1 MAQSW
6 RPRPY
11 QRAIVEFIQSHPRCA
26 IWAGMGMGKTS
37 AALTALRAVAPKMR
51 APALILAPL
60 RVAQHTWSTEP
71 QKWQHTSAMRVIPII
86 GSAAQRAAALAQ
98 KADAYSMNYENIPWL
113 VSHCGGEWPFDAI
126 IADESTRLKGLRSR
140 QGSKRAAALAKVAH
154 RSRYFVELTG
164 TPSPNGL
171 QDLWGQAWFL
181 DKGARLGK
189 SFAAFSAR
197 WFQSIPMGGHP
208 AAREL
213 RPLPHAQR
221 EIQAALS
228 DITLTVQP
236 EDYFDLQEPIVNIVR
251 APMPRKAMDIYRA
264 VQRELFAQI
273 EGGEIEAV
281 NAAARTTKCLQ
292 IASGAVYLE
301 NDGAEAVKTGAGR
314 AEKTHWEQVHDAKL
328 EALESIAEETAGA
341 PLLVRYHWQHSA
353 QRILRKFPRARIL
366 DKRPQTIADWNDGKI
381 PMLLAHAGSAGH
393 GLNLQD
399 GGRHYV
405 AFDSWWDL
413 EQHQQIT
420 ERVGPVRQL
429 QSGHPRSV
437 LHYHIIADGTL
448 DEVVLERLQS
458 KRSVQDALL
467 SAMKKEKTS

>member
-1 MAQSW
+1 MANKW

-11 QRAIVEFIQSHPRCA
+11 QNAIVDFVQSHPRCA

-37 AALTALRAVAPKMR
+37 AALTALRAIMPKLR

-60 RVAQHTWSTEP
+60 RVAQHTWATEP
-71 QKWQHTSAMRVIPII
+71 KKWLHLQNMRVVPIV
-86 GSAAQRAAALAQ
+86 GSAAQRCAALNV
-98 KADAYSMNYENIPWL
+98 DASAYAINYENIPWL
-113 VSHCGGEWPFDAI
+113 VKQCGDSWPFDAI

-140 QGSKRAAALAKVAH
+140 QGSKRAAMLARVAH
-154 RSRYFVELTG
+154 KSRFFVELTG

-189 SFAAFSAR
+189 SFAAFTAR

-221 EIQAALS
+221 EIQAALA

-236 EDYFDLQEPIVNIVR
+236 EDYFDIDEPIINIIR
-251 APMPRKAMDIYRA
+251 APMPRDAQAIYRD

-292 IASGAVYLE
+292 IASGACYVDNAE
-301 NDGAEAVKTGAGR
+301 NPDAREWR
-314 AEKTHWEQVHDAKL
+314 PLHDAKL
-328 EALESIAEETAGA
+328 DALESIVEETAGA

-353 QRILRKFPRARIL
+353 QRILKKFPRARIL
-366 DKRPQTIADWNDGKI
+366 DKKTQTISEWNAGKI
-381 PMLLAHAGSAGH
+381 QMLLAHAGSAGH

-405 AFDSWWDL
+405 AFDAWWDL

-420 ERVGPVRQL
+420 ERIGPVRQL
-429 QSGHPRSV
+429 QSGHPRAV
-437 LHYHIIADGTL
+437 FHYHIVADGTL
-448 DEVVLERLQS
+448 DEAVLERLQS
-458 KRSVQDALL
+458 KRTIQEALL
-467 SAMKKEKTS
+467 SAMKK

>member
-1 MAQSW
+1 MANKW

-11 QRAIVEFIQSHPRCA
+11 QNAIVDFVQSHPRCA

-37 AALTALRAVAPKMR
+37 AALTALRAIMPKLR

-60 RVAQHTWSTEP
+60 RVAQHTWATEP
-71 QKWQHTSAMRVIPII
+71 QKWLHLQNMRVVPIV
-86 GSAAQRAAALAQ
+86 GSAAQRCAALNV
-98 KADAYSMNYENIPWL
+98 DASAYAINYENIPWL
-113 VSHCGGEWPFDAI
+113 VKQCGNSWPFDAI
-126 IADESTRLKGLRSR
+126 IADESTRLKGLRAR

-154 RSRYFVELTG
+154 RSQFFVELTG

-189 SFAAFSAR
+189 SFSAFSER

-221 EIQAALS
+221 EIQKALA
-228 DITLTVQP
+228 DITLTVLP
-236 EDYFDLQEPIVNIVR
+236 EHYFKLEEPIVNIVR
-251 APMPRKAMDIYRA
+251 APMPRQALAVYRD

-292 IASGAVYLE
+292 IASGAVYLDTGE
-301 NDGAEAVKTGAGR
+301 NADAREWRVL
-314 AEKTHWEQVHDAKL
+314 HDAKL
-328 EALESIAEETAGA
+328 DALESIVEETACA

-353 QRILRKFPRARIL
+353 QRIMMKFPRARML
-366 DKRPQTIADWNDGKI
+366 DKRQQTIDDWNAGRI

-420 ERVGPVRQL
+420 ERIGPVRQL

-437 LHYHIIADGTL
+437 FHYHIVADGTL
-448 DEVVLERLQS
+448 DDAVLERLQS
-458 KRSVQDALL
+458 KRTVQEALL
-467 SAMKKEKTS
+467 NAMRKEMK

>member
-1 MAQSW
+1 MTPETW

-11 QRAIVEFIQSHPRCA
+11 QLAIVEFIQAHPRCA

-60 RVAQHTWSTEP
+60 RVAQHTWATEP
-71 QKWQHTSAMRVIPII
+71 QKWRHTHAMRVLPVI
-86 GSAAQRAAALAQ
+86 GSAAQRVAILAQ
-98 KADAYSMNYENIPWL
+98 PASAYAINYENIPWL
-113 VSHCGGEWPFDAI
+113 IKHCGDSWPFDAI

-154 RSRYFVELTG
+154 RSQFFVELTG

-189 SFAAFSAR
+189 SFSAFAAR

-221 EIQAALS
+221 EIQKALA
-228 DITLTVQP
+228 DITLTVLP
-236 EDYFDLQEPIVNIVR
+236 EHYFKLEEPIVNIVR
-251 APMPRKAMDIYRA
+251 APMPRDAQAIYRD

-292 IASGAVYLE
+292 IASGAVYLDTGE
-301 NDGAEAVKTGAGR
+301 NTDAREWRVL
-314 AEKTHWEQVHDAKL
+314 HDAKL
-328 EALESIAEETAGA
+328 DALESIVEETAGA

-353 QRILRKFPRARIL
+353 QRIMQRFPRAKML
-366 DKRPQTIADWNDGKI
+366 DKRQETIDAWNAGKI

-405 AFDSWWDL
+405 AFDAWWDL

-420 ERVGPVRQL
+420 ERIGPVRQL
-429 QSGHPRSV
+429 QSGHLRSV
-437 LHYHIIADGTL
+437 FHYHIVADGTL
-448 DEVVLERLQS
+448 DEAVLERLQS
-458 KRSVQDALL
+458 KRTIQEALL
-467 SAMKKEKTS
+467 NAMRK

>member
-1 MAQSW
+1 MANKW

-11 QRAIVEFIQSHPRCA
+11 QNAIVDFVQSHPRCA

-37 AALTALRAVAPKMR
+37 AALTALRAIMPKLR

-60 RVAQHTWSTEP
+60 RVAQHTWATEP
-71 QKWQHTSAMRVIPII
+71 QKWLHLQNMRVVPIV
-86 GSAAQRAAALAQ
+86 GSAAQRCAALNV
-98 KADAYSMNYENIPWL
+98 DASAYAINYENIPWL
-113 VSHCGGEWPFDAI
+113 VKVCGNSWPFDAI

-140 QGSKRAAALAKVAH
+140 QGSKRAAMLARVAH
-154 RSRYFVELTG
+154 KSRFFVELTG

-189 SFAAFSAR
+189 SFAAFTAR

-221 EIQAALS
+221 EIQAALA

-236 EDYFDLQEPIVNIVR
+236 EDYFDIDEPIINIIR
-251 APMPRKAMDIYRA
+251 APMPRDAQAIYRD

-292 IASGAVYLE
+292 IASGACYVDNAE
-301 NDGAEAVKTGAGR
+301 NSYAREWR
-314 AEKTHWEQVHDAKL
+314 PLHDAKL
-328 EALESIAEETAGA
+328 DALESIVEETAGA

-353 QRILRKFPRARIL
+353 QRILKKFPRARIL
-366 DKRPQTIADWNDGKI
+366 DKKTQTISEWNAGKI

-405 AFDSWWDL
+405 AFDAWWDL

-420 ERVGPVRQL
+420 ERIGPVRQL
-429 QSGHPRSV
+429 QSGHPRAV
-437 LHYHIIADGTL
+437 FHYHIVADGTL
-448 DEVVLERLQS
+448 DEAVLERLQS
-458 KRSVQDALL
+458 KRTIQEALL
-467 SAMKKEKTS
+467 NAMKK